1 MKAYEKLYQR
11 ILNNERILIDGAT
24 GSEVERSG
32 FKRTDGASLSKVC
45 LSNPNLLQKIHEGYI
60 DSGAEIII
68 TNTFGS
74 AKHSLEDADISD
86 HFEEINR
93 KSAEIAICARNNHPN
108 RDVLV
113 AGGISYWSWMN
124 NHPNTHILKQNI
136 EEQSLILK
144 NAGVDLI
151 VLEMMIDIDRM
162 IATLEGSLQ
171 SKIPVWVGLS
181 CKVNELG
188 KPCLLNGESIK
199 DAVIEIKKRDVPL
212 INIMHTEVEYV
223 NSCLNAINN
232 LWQKP
237 IGVYAHS
244 QKNKSQY
251 WHEDSS
257 ISPKEYAKYCKGWLE
272 KGVNLLGGC
281 CGLHKP
287 HILELRKLLS
297 NYN

>member
-1 MKAYEKLYQR
+1 M
-11 ILNNERILIDGAT
+11 
-24 GSEVERSG
+24 
-32 FKRTDGASLSKVC
+32 
-45 LSNPNLLQKIHEGYI
+45 
-60 DSGAEIII
+60 
-68 TNTFGS
+68 
-74 AKHSLEDADISD
+74 
-86 HFEEINR
+86 
-93 KSAEIAICARNNHPN
+93 
-108 RDVLV
+108 
-113 AGGISYWSWMN
+113 
-124 NHPNTHILKQNI
+124 
-136 EEQSLILK
+136 
-144 NAGVDLI
+144 
-151 VLEMMIDIDRM
+151 
-162 IATLEGSLQ
+162 
-171 SKIPVWVGLS
+171 
-181 CKVNELG
+181 
-188 KPCLLNGESIK
+188 LNGESIK

-223 NSCLNAINN
+223 NSCLNAIKN

-287 HILELRKLLS
+287 HILELQKLLS

>member
-1 MKAYEKLYQR
+1 MLVPPK
-11 ILNNERILIDGAT
+11 
-24 GSEVERSG
+24 
-32 FKRTDGASLSKVC
+32 FKNAPGV
-45 LSNPNLLQKIHEGYI
+45 
-60 DSGAEIII
+60 
-68 TNTFGS
+68 
-74 AKHSLEDADISD
+74 
-86 HFEEINR
+86 
-93 KSAEIAICARNNHPN
+93 
-108 RDVLV
+108 V

-124 NHPNTHILKQNI
+124 NHPNTDILKQNI

-223 NSCLNAINN
+223 NSCLNAINKTTAIMREKVLEFEN
-232 LWQKP
+232 KRRTE
-237 IGVYAHS
+237 VYLQES
-244 QKNKSQY
+244 N
-251 WHEDSS
+251 
-257 ISPKEYAKYCKGWLE
+257 I
-272 KGVNLLGGC
+272 NR
-281 CGLHKP
+281 
-287 HILELRKLLS
+287 LELGFV
-297 NYN
+297 NHEVHQ